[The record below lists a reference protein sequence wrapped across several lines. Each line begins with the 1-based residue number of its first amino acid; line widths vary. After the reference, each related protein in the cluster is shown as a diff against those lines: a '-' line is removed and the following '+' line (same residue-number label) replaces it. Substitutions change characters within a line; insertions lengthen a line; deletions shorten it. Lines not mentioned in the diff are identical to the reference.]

1 MQPVAEKLIRD
12 SDVRGRVFNPIKAR
26 RDEPGVI
33 DLSGNPSLDVLQRL
47 LPDRIDTHKSQKF
60 LYTGLFTSVDN
71 LVLWDGFI
79 KLDKVVNTMSSLPL
93 SSCVLDP
100 ICFPQ
105 DSANLYRVFPEEIPN
120 LMLSH
125 RFIFCFIKQ
134 YDRYY
139 PHYSLHYSD
148 SYSDS

>member
-1 MQPVAEKLIRD
+1 M
-12 SDVRGRVFNPIKAR
+12 
-26 RDEPGVI
+26 
-33 DLSGNPSLDVLQRL
+33 
-47 LPDRIDTHKSQKF
+47 
-60 LYTGLFTSVDN
+60 DN

-105 DSANLYRVFPEEIPN
+105 DSANLYGVFPEEIPN

-125 RFIFCFIKQ
+125 RFIFYFIKQ